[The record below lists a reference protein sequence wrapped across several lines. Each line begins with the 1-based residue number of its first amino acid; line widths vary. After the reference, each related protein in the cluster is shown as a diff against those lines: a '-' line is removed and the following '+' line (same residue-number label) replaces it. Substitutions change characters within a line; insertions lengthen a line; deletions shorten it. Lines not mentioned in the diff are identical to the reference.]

1 MIGFNLCLDRKFFTA
16 RRCNDCKQQQPR
28 CRDRLPNSIDNKLR
42 SFVQIGKYFKK
53 RNVAR
58 DTFKRSRRSCSRKS
72 LKERIACSERSVLQE
87 MGLLTATTR
96 ERTFTP
102 RMRKKSHTA
111 ADWFAFEAKA
121 SNESAN
127 VTNAAFSGIRCSFYG
142 SGSRPGDA
150 FHKGTKWT
158 AAGVSHRCLLSYFHL
173 FAFGIRT
180 A

>member
-1 MIGFNLCLDRKFFTA
+1 M
-16 RRCNDCKQQQPR
+16 
-28 CRDRLPNSIDNKLR
+28 
-42 SFVQIGKYFKK
+42 QIGKYFKK

-72 LKERIACSERSVLQE
+72 LKERIACSERSILQE

-142 SGSRPGDA
+142 SSRVVRRSQCLKSDCQIGHVRERTLKLVKIISTDNNRAFKLAHQPHRGSKDPIE
-150 FHKGTKWT
+150 FE
-158 AAGVSHRCLLSYFHL
+158 
-173 FAFGIRT
+173 
-180 A
+180 